1 MNDFEVPFPKL
12 TAPMTT
18 SGVRLMNDIPDVPK
32 AVGPYSQLSIAG
44 DTIYL
49 SGQLPLDPKTGRLV
63 SGTIE
68 EQTDQVLNN
77 IEAVLRGVG
86 LGLIDVARSSVYLTD
101 MSTFPNMNAIYA
113 KRFGNHKPARE
124 TIGVRALALGA
135 AVEITV
141 IAYRRK
147 EQEADTRLE

>member
-1 MNDFEVPFPKL
+1 MNDSAIPPPKL
-12 TAPMTT
+12 TVPTT
-18 SGVRLMNDIPDVPK
+18 TTGVQLMNDIPDVPI

-49 SGQLPLDPKTGRLV
+49 SGQLPLDPKTGKLV

-68 EQTDQVLNN
+68 EQTEQVFNN
-77 IEAVLRGVG
+77 IEAVLKGVG

-113 KRFGNHKPARE
+113 KRFGDYKPARE
-124 TIGVRALALGA
+124 TIGVSALALGA
-135 AVEITV
+135 AIEITV
-141 IAYRRK
+141 IAHKRK
-147 EQEADTRLE
+147 E